1 VVLEVPRGGEALLAS
16 SVPFSRG
23 WSARAGG
30 RKLQTLHVDGAF
42 LGVRLPA
49 GASRVELHFLPPG
62 FLAGCGVFGLSLGAF
77 LLLLRAPRD
86 SRSWRRQAGT
96 RQGRDK
102 ELK

>member
-1 VVLEVPRGGEALLAS
+1 VVLDVAPRGESLLAS

-30 RKLQTLHVDGAF
+30 RALATLHVDGAF

-49 GASRVELHFLPPG
+49 GASRVELRFLPPG
-62 FLAGCGVFGLSLGAF
+62 FVTGCVAFGLSLGACLF
-77 LLLLRAPRD
+77 LLLAPRAD
-86 SRSWRRQAGT
+86 RSRGT
-96 RQGRDK
+96 DGDK